1 MVAGGRSG
9 EALDQGHEVR
19 DGGVYDFG
27 GHGVDN
33 HRLPTLGRSRG
44 RVLRRSRR
52 RLGVRRLGGDWGFLD
67 HVGVFS
73 DSKLGRPWAL
83 KLSPRRGWAAVAG
96 GLRRLH
102 GLLSS
107 FGRAAEARLGRK
119 WKGSFFPG
127 KTRSQMLH
135 KREWLY
141 IVLL

>member
-27 GHGVDN
+27 RHGVDN
-33 HRLPTLGRSRG
+33 HRLPTLGRSPG

-52 RLGVRRLGGDWGFLD
+52 RLGVGRMRGDWGFFD
-67 HVGVFS
+67 QVGVFS

-83 KLSPRRGWAAVAG
+83 KLSPRRRWAAVGG

-107 FGRAAEARLGRK
+107 FGQAAEAREEMEMEMERF
-119 WKGSFFPG
+119 SFFPG
-127 KTRSQMLH
+127 KTRSQMVAQ
-135 KREWLY
+135 KGSGC
-141 IVLL
+141 I